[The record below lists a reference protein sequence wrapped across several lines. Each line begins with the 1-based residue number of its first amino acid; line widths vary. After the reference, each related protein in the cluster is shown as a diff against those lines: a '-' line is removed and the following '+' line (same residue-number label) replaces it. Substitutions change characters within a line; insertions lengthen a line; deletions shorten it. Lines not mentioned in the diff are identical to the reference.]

1 MKDSD
6 YYTLK
11 EVATK
16 LGLSRPT
23 VVRLATN
30 GTIIGHKFGK
40 QWRFPKKIYDDAIEQ
55 ALADKQTKS

>member
-23 VVRLATN
+23 VVRLAN
-30 GTIIGHKFGK
+30 SGVLKGHKFGK
-40 QWRFPKKIYDDAIEQ
+40 QWRFPKTTYDELC
-55 ALADKQTKS
+55 LAQDKQTKS